1 LNPPSS
7 ASPTDL
13 FEQRQKR
20 INDAVALREPDQIPV
35 MFIFGFF
42 PARFTGI
49 SFEDA
54 MYDYDKTMDS
64 WIRTMVEFQPDA
76 CDDPFTGRFW
86 GRIVDGLDYK
96 QLRWPGHGVASDL
109 SFQFVEKEYMKADE
123 YDAFLRDQ
131 SDFMLRSYWPRVF
144 GSLRAFEQL
153 PSMTNLYSYTGF
165 GMLSSLEIPEVARAF
180 EALLA
185 SAKAAMK
192 MVSGSAVYLDRMR
205 QLGYPPQ
212 FGAGVNAP
220 FDVLSDFFRGTVGA
234 MLDLYRRPDK
244 VLEAVEKI
252 LPVMLQRGLRAKKA
266 GVPRV
271 FVPLHKGI
279 DSFMSPYQFKTFYW
293 PTLKRLILS
302 LIDEGLTP
310 FVFWEGDC
318 TSRLELI
325 ADMPKGKAVYL
336 FETTDIFKAKEVLRD
351 VVCIRGNVPVS
362 LLIAGTPD
370 DVKAY
375 CRKLIDVVGKGGGF
389 IMDASTTLDEAKPE
403 NVKAMIEFTR
413 EYGSVR

>member
-1 LNPPSS
+1 
-7 ASPTDL
+7 
-13 FEQRQKR
+13 
-20 INDAVALREPDQIPV
+20 
-35 MFIFGFF
+35 
-42 PARFTGI
+42 
-49 SFEDA
+49 
-54 MYDYDKTMDS
+54 
-64 WIRTMVEFQPDA
+64 
-76 CDDPFTGRFW
+76 
-86 GRIVDGLDYK
+86 
-96 QLRWPGHGVASDL
+96 
-109 SFQFVEKEYMKADE
+109 
-123 YDAFLRDQ
+123 
-131 SDFMLRSYWPRVF
+131 
-144 GSLRAFEQL
+144 
-153 PSMTNLYSYTGF
+153 
-165 GMLSSLEIPEVARAF
+165 MLSSLEIPEVARAF

-293 PTLKRLILS
+293 PTLKRLILG

-375 CRKLIDVVGKGGGF
+375 CRKLINVVGKGGGF

-413 EYGSVR
+413 EYGSAR

>member
-1 LNPPSS
+1 MNPPSS